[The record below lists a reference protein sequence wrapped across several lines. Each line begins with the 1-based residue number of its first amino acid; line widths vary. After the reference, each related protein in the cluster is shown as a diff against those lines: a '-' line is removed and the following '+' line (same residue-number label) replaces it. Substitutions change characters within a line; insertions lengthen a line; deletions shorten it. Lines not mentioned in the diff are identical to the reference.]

1 MPSATETSLSTP
13 RLSALRLVAYASPTV
28 ALQAMMVPLLLYLPP
43 AYYSA
48 TVGLSLAM
56 VGLAFLVG
64 RAFEAVTDPLIGAI
78 SDRTVSRFGRRRL
91 WMVVGTPAAIIAAG
105 YLLTPVHG
113 ANGFYLIGWLL
124 AFYVG
129 WTLVFIPHQ
138 TWGSELAG
146 DYHERT
152 RIAGFRETG
161 AFVGYL
167 LAALVPL
174 IYWKVFRGVEAPSFL
189 QIVQAIGAFF
199 AIALP
204 LTTVFCFVM
213 VPSVARTAGESIP
226 SWKELYAILGR
237 NQPFVRLASAYL
249 IDRISMGTYFAAQP
263 LLIGLAL
270 NLQADVLWVALATGV
285 SSAVLAPV
293 WVPIG
298 RRIGKH
304 RAYCLANGIT
314 MLGYAMLFYAV
325 PGQLPYVLVCQSMLG
340 LGNGGTMIMPPAMTA
355 DTVDYDELKSGVQQM
370 GGHMAFLSFVF
381 KGGMACGPFV
391 GLGFI
396 SLFGYSG
403 GAATL
408 TPQGALGIRLCA
420 SWLPV
425 LLLVPPIIMMW
436 RFPIGAQRQ
445 RIIRRWLDRRHARE
459 GLPGVTSEP
468 VAVALMAR
476 NS

>member
-1 MPSATETSLSTP
+1 MNARSVMP
-13 RLSALRLVAYASPTV
+13 LSAGRLIAYASPTV

-43 AYYSA
+43 AYYSEM
-48 TVGLSLAM
+48 VGLSLAT

-64 RAFEAVTDPLIGAI
+64 RAFEAVSDPLIGAI

-91 WMVVGTPAAIIAAG
+91 WMVIGTPAAIFSAA
-105 YLLTPVHG
+105 YLLTPAHG
-113 ANGFYLIGWLL
+113 ASGAYLLVWLV

-174 IYWKVFRGVEAPSFL
+174 IYWKLVRGIEAPSFL
-189 QIVQAIGAFF
+189 QIVQAIGVFF
-199 AIALP
+199 AVMLP
-204 LTTVFCFVM
+204 LATVFCLLL
-213 VPSVARTAGESIP
+213 VPPVARAAGESTP
-226 SWKELYAILGR
+226 SWKDLYAILGR
-237 NQPFVRLASAYL
+237 NRPFLRLATAYL

-263 LLIGLAL
+263 LLVGLAL

-285 SSAVLAPV
+285 ASAALAPL

-298 RRIGKH
+298 RRVGKH
-304 RAYCLANGIT
+304 RAYCLANGVT

-325 PGQLPYVLVCQSMLG
+325 PGGLAYVLVCQTVLG

-355 DTVDYDELKSGVQQM
+355 DTVDYDELKSGVAQM

-381 KGGMACGPFV
+381 KGGMACGPFI

-396 SLFGYSG
+396 SLFGYEG

-408 TPQGALGIRLCA
+408 GPSGTLGIRLCA

-425 LLLVPPIIMMW
+425 LLLVPPILLMW
-436 RFPIGAQRQ
+436 QFPIGARRQ
-445 RIIRRWLDRRHARE
+445 RAIRRRLERRQTRLKPQALE
-459 GLPGVTSEP
+459 IETD
-468 VAVALMAR
+468 VAPLVVK

>member
-1 MPSATETSLSTP
+1 MTARSATP
-13 RLSALRLVAYASPTV
+13 LSALRLIAYASPTV

-43 AYYSA
+43 AYYSQ
-48 TVGLSLAM
+48 TVGLSLAT

-64 RAFEAVTDPLIGAI
+64 RAFEAVSDPLIGAV
-78 SDRTVSRFGRRRL
+78 SDRTSSRFGRRRL
-91 WMVVGTPAAIIAAG
+91 WMVVGTPAAILAAW
-105 YLLTPVHG
+105 YLLTPTQG
-113 ANGFYLIGWLL
+113 ASGAYLIAWLV

-174 IYWKVFRGVEAPSFL
+174 IYWKLVRGIEAPSFL
-189 QIVQAIGAFF
+189 QIVQAIGVFF
-199 AIALP
+199 AVALP
-204 LTTVFCFVM
+204 LAAVLCILL
-213 VPSVARTAGESIP
+213 VPPVARAAGESTP

-237 NQPFVRLASAYL
+237 NRPFLRLATAYL
-249 IDRISMGTYFAAQP
+249 IDRLSMGTYFAAQP

-285 SSAVLAPV
+285 SSAALAPL

-298 RRIGKH
+298 RRLGKH
-304 RAYCLANGIT
+304 RAYCLANGVT

-325 PGQLPYVLVCQSMLG
+325 PGGLAYVLVCQTVLG

-355 DTVDYDELKSGVQQM
+355 DTVDYDELKSGVAQM

-408 TPQGALGIRLCA
+408 TPAGTLGIRLCA

-425 LLLVPPIIMMW
+425 LLLVPPILMMW
-436 RFPIGAQRQ
+436 RFPIGARRQ
-445 RIIRRWLDRRHARE
+445 RAIRRRLERRDSRGRVPPLEIEAV
-459 GLPGVTSEP
+459 VTP
-468 VAVALMAR
+468 FAVK